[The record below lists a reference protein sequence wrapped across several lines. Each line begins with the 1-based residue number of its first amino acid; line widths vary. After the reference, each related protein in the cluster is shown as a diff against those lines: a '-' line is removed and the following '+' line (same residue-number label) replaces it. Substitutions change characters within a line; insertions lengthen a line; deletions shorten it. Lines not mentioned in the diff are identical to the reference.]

1 MKKETILVIILLLC
15 IVYVCYKIYL
25 DSDIFH
31 LKCIDSDVDGNKY
44 CVRERANYEKAAD
57 RLAKVTGKCVS
68 LVKHLKE
75 TDPNSQMTKRLVAG
89 FNPKQIQEVLPE
101 SEHTAYTENK
111 GEKLAFCV
119 NKEREGNEFIDE
131 NTLTFVALH
140 ELSHIACSEIG
151 HTPKYWRTFKKVLE
165 HAVDLGIY
173 KPIDYKKNP
182 VTYCS
187 MKITD
192 NPYFDL

>member
-1 MKKETILVIILLLC
+1 MKKENILVIILLLC
-15 IVYVCYKIYL
+15 ISYVCYKIYL

-44 CVRERANYEKAAD
+44 CVRERPNYEKAAD
-57 RLAKVTGKCVS
+57 RLAKVTGKCVH
-68 LVKHLKE
+68 LVNYLKE
-75 TDPNSQMTKRLVAG
+75 SNPNSQITKRLDSG
-89 FNPKQIQEVLPE
+89 FNPKQIQEVLPT
-101 SEHTAYTENK
+101 SEHTAYSENK
-111 GEKLAFCV
+111 GEKLAFCI
-119 NKEREGNEFIDE
+119 NKEKEGSEFIDE

-140 ELSHIACSEIG
+140 ELSHIACEEIG

-173 KPIDYKKNP
+173 KPIDYKNNP

-187 MKITD
+187 MEITD